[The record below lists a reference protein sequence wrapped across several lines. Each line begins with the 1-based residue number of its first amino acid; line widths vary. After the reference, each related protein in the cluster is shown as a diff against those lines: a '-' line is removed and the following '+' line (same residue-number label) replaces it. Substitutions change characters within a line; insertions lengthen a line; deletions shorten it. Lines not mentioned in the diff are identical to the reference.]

1 MFCFTHTLRWQLPG
15 SSGLWKPFKTETLQ
29 KLQKCVMC
37 FKQENKLRSYECNAA
52 WLKPL
57 LKQRVMVKKDLVT
70 TGYSTGQ
77 ITLLDGSCHG
87 VYCTKILEVSRG
99 SVEHNKTC

>member
-1 MFCFTHTLRWQLPG
+1 
-15 SSGLWKPFKTETLQ
+15 
-29 KLQKCVMC
+29 MC
-37 FKQENKLRSYECNAA
+37 DVFKQEIKLRSFACNAA

-57 LKQRVMVKKDLVT
+57 LKQSMMVKKDLAT

-87 VYCTKILEVSRG
+87 VYCTKILGVSRR
-99 SVEHNKTC
+99 SVERNKTC

>member
-1 MFCFTHTLRWQLPG
+1 
-15 SSGLWKPFKTETLQ
+15 
-29 KLQKCVMC
+29 MC
-37 FKQENKLRSYECNAA
+37 FKQEIKLRSFAHNAA

-57 LKQRVMVKKDLVT
+57 LKQSVMVKKDLAT

-87 VYCTKILEVSRG
+87 VYRTKILGVSRG